1 MREIKFINK
10 HNNYLQI
17 STFDEIQKCIKTIKV
32 DMNKEYE
39 VKNSIL
45 YQNKDKIFEFENNE
59 ELRQFYSHITKKD
72 IEENKSFM
80 IFTCFIMTLFSII
93 VMFSMHE
100 YFNYKNK
107 YNVQQNNQ
115 LQLKQQEL
123 LKKALLP
130 SLLENSTI
138 TPSINANTNG
148 IQSSQPNLSLEM
160 LNELGN
166 VDNLPDYLKPQAKI
180 IQDNVKQTET
190 IKEQDKKQVVDNG
203 QNSLQTNKV
212 NDNDFL
218 NEIRDLKK

>member
-1 MREIKFINK
+1 
-10 HNNYLQI
+10 
-17 STFDEIQKCIKTIKV
+17 
-32 DMNKEYE
+32 
-39 VKNSIL
+39 
-45 YQNKDKIFEFENNE
+45 
-59 ELRQFYSHITKKD
+59 
-72 IEENKSFM
+72 
-80 IFTCFIMTLFSII
+80 
-93 VMFSMHE
+93 MFSMHE

-166 VDNLPDYLKPQAKI
+166 VDNLPYYLKPQSKI
-180 IQDNVKQTET
+180 IQYNVKQTET

>member
-1 MREIKFINK
+1 
-10 HNNYLQI
+10 
-17 STFDEIQKCIKTIKV
+17 
-32 DMNKEYE
+32 
-39 VKNSIL
+39 
-45 YQNKDKIFEFENNE
+45 
-59 ELRQFYSHITKKD
+59 
-72 IEENKSFM
+72 
-80 IFTCFIMTLFSII
+80 MTLFSII

>member
-17 STFDEIQKCIKTIKV
+17 STFDEIQKSIKTIKV

-39 VKNSIL
+39 VKDFIL
-45 YQNKDKIFEFENNE
+45 YQNKDKIFEFKNNE
-59 ELRQFYSHITKKD
+59 ELRHFYSHITKKD
-72 IEENKSFM
+72 IEENKYFM
-80 IFTCFIMTLFSII
+80 IFICFLMTLFSII
-93 VMFSMHE
+93 VMFAMHE
-100 YFNYKNK
+100 YSNYKNK
-107 YNVQQNNQ
+107 YNIQQNNQ

-130 SLLENSTI
+130 SVLENSTI

-148 IQSSQPNLSLEM
+148 IQSSQSNLSLEM

-166 VDNLPDYLKPQAKI
+166 VDNLPDYLKPQAKT

-190 IKEQDKKQVVDNG
+190 IKEQDKKQVVDNI
-203 QNSLQTNKV
+203 QNSPQTNKV
-212 NDNDFL
+212 NDDDFL

>member
-17 STFDEIQKCIKTIKV
+17 STFDEIQKSIKTIKV

-39 VKNSIL
+39 VKDFIL
-45 YQNKDKIFEFENNE
+45 YQNKDKIFEFKNNE
-59 ELRQFYSHITKKD
+59 ELRHFYSHITKKD
-72 IEENKSFM
+72 IEENKYFM
-80 IFTCFIMTLFSII
+80 IFICVLMTLFSII
-93 VMFSMHE
+93 VMFAMHE
-100 YFNYKNK
+100 YSNYKNK
-107 YNVQQNNQ
+107 YNIQQNNQ

-148 IQSSQPNLSLEM
+148 IQSSQSNLSLEM

-166 VDNLPDYLKPQAKI
+166 VDNLPDYLKPQAKT

-190 IKEQDKKQVVDNG
+190 IKEQDKKQVVDNI
-203 QNSLQTNKV
+203 QNSPQTNKV
-212 NDNDFL
+212 NDDDFL

>member
-17 STFDEIQKCIKTIKV
+17 STFDEIQKSIKTIKV

-39 VKNSIL
+39 DKDFIL
-45 YQNKDKIFEFENNE
+45 YQNKDKIFEFKNNE
-59 ELRQFYSHITKKD
+59 ELRHFYSHITKKD
-72 IEENKSFM
+72 IEENKYFM
-80 IFTCFIMTLFSII
+80 IFICVLMTLFSII
-93 VMFSMHE
+93 VMFAMHE
-100 YFNYKNK
+100 YSNYKNK
-107 YNVQQNNQ
+107 YNIQQNNQ

-148 IQSSQPNLSLEM
+148 IQSSQSNLSLEM

-166 VDNLPDYLKPQAKI
+166 VDNLPDYLKPQAKT

-190 IKEQDKKQVVDNG
+190 IKEQDKKQVVDNI
-203 QNSLQTNKV
+203 QNSPQTNKV
-212 NDNDFL
+212 NDDDFL

>member
-1 MREIKFINK
+1 M
-10 HNNYLQI
+10 
-17 STFDEIQKCIKTIKV
+17 
-32 DMNKEYE
+32 
-39 VKNSIL
+39 
-45 YQNKDKIFEFENNE
+45 
-59 ELRQFYSHITKKD
+59 
-72 IEENKSFM
+72 
-80 IFTCFIMTLFSII
+80 
-93 VMFSMHE
+93 
-100 YFNYKNK
+100 
-107 YNVQQNNQ
+107 
-115 LQLKQQEL
+115 

-190 IKEQDKKQVVDNG
+190 IKEQDKKQVVDNI
-203 QNSLQTNKV
+203 QNSPQTNKV
-212 NDNDFL
+212 NDDDFL

>member
-1 MREIKFINK
+1 MREIKFIQK
-10 HNNYLQI
+10 QNNHLQI
-17 STFDEIQKCIKTIKV
+17 STFDEIQKCIKTTKV

-39 VKNSIL
+39 VQDFIL
-45 YQNKDKIFEFENNE
+45 YQNQDKIFEFKNNE
-59 ELRQFYSHITKKD
+59 ELREFYSHITKKH
-72 IEENKSFM
+72 IEEDKSFM
-80 IFTCFIMTLFSII
+80 IFVCFLMTLFSI
-93 VMFSMHE
+93 VMMFSMHE

-107 YNVQQNNQ
+107 YNIQQNNQ

-148 IQSSQPNLSLEM
+148 IQSSQSNLSLEM
-160 LNELGN
+160 LNKLGN
-166 VDNLPDYLKPQAKI
+166 VDNLPDYLKPQAKT

-190 IKEQDKKQVVDNG
+190 IKEQDKKQVVDNI
-203 QNSLQTNKV
+203 QNSPQTNKV
-212 NDNDFL
+212 NDDDFL

>member
-1 MREIKFINK
+1 MREIKFIQK
-10 HNNYLQI
+10 QNNHLQI
-17 STFDEIQKCIKTIKV
+17 STFDEIQKCIKTTKV

-39 VKNSIL
+39 VQDFIL
-45 YQNKDKIFEFENNE
+45 YQNQDKIFEFKNNE
-59 ELRQFYSHITKKD
+59 ELREFYSHITKKH
-72 IEENKSFM
+72 IEEDKSFM
-80 IFTCFIMTLFSII
+80 IFVCFLMTLFSI
-93 VMFSMHE
+93 VMMFSMHE

-138 TPSINANTNG
+138 TPSINANG
-148 IQSSQPNLSLEM
+148 IQSSQSNLSLEM

-166 VDNLPDYLKPQAKI
+166 VDNLPDYLKPQAI
-180 IQDNVKQTET
+180 KQTET
-190 IKEQDKKQVVDNG
+190 IKEQDKKQVVDNI
-203 QNSLQTNKV
+203 QNSPQTNKV
-212 NDNDFL
+212 NDDDFL

>member
-1 MREIKFINK
+1 
-10 HNNYLQI
+10 
-17 STFDEIQKCIKTIKV
+17 
-32 DMNKEYE
+32 
-39 VKNSIL
+39 
-45 YQNKDKIFEFENNE
+45 
-59 ELRQFYSHITKKD
+59 
-72 IEENKSFM
+72 
-80 IFTCFIMTLFSII
+80 MTLFSII

-190 IKEQDKKQVVDNG
+190 IKEQDKKQGVDNG